1 MAPQKAFSEQ
11 MCTALNDPNVINAF
25 GKIISDR
32 VMEALGAMENRLRAC
47 EASIKAKDERI
58 EQLQSRLKKAENH
71 HDNQMDMIDEMEQY
85 SRRNSVRIHHPGW
98 IENNEENCSSL
109 ICNYAKDHHITL
121 TPNDIDACHRVGK
134 KEPGRVRP
142 IIVKFVRRDDRTA
155 LLSTRRIQ
163 REARSRIF
171 INEDLTPRRAMAAK
185 LSRALVQSNK
195 LRKAYV
201 MSGAVMIETND
212 GQKIKITDIKQITR
226 YQ

>member
-1 MAPQKAFSEQ
+1 M
-11 MCTALNDPNVINAF
+11 
-25 GKIISDR
+25 
-32 VMEALGAMENRLRAC
+32 
-47 EASIKAKDERI
+47 
-58 EQLQSRLKKAENH
+58 
-71 HDNQMDMIDEMEQY
+71 
-85 SRRNSVRIHHPGW
+85 
-98 IENNEENCSSL
+98 
-109 ICNYAKDHHITL
+109 
-121 TPNDIDACHRVGK
+121 
-134 KEPGRVRP
+134 RP
-142 IIVKFVRRDDRTA
+142 IIAKFVRRDDRTA